1 MLRGVITEKDLAK
14 RGKKIEG
21 LKAQGVAAS
30 AEAQKPDD
38 YVAQLVKFIPSEVV
52 SFYVAIFAAAGAAT
66 GITSGI
72 YWIMF
77 AMGLVATFFF
87 TLANNKKDL
96 MANQIPGV
104 FSKTIISTMAFFVWA
119 FTLGAPF
126 TSLSWYHPFYGT
138 MLLMFYTLLA
148 PKIYELIP

>member
-1 MLRGVITEKDLAK
+1 LA
-14 RGKKIEG
+14 
-21 LKAQGVAAS
+21 AQTAA
-30 AEAQKPDD
+30 AQEEAQKPDD
-38 YVAQLVKFIPSEVV
+38 YVAQLIKFIPSEIV
-52 SFYVAIFAAAGAAT
+52 SFYIAIFVAAGAVT
-66 GITSGI
+66 GITSGT

-77 AMGLVATFFF
+77 VMGLVATLVF
-87 TLANNKKDL
+87 TLANNKREL

-104 FSKTIISTMAFFVWA
+104 FSKTIISTIAFFVWA

-148 PKIYELIP
+148 PKLYELVS

>member
-14 RGKKIEG
+14 RKKAD
-21 LKAQGVAAS
+21 LTAQIAPARE
-30 AEAQKPDD
+30 EAQKPDD
-38 YVAQLVKFIPSEVV
+38 YVAQLIKFIPSEIV
-52 SFYVAIFAAAGAAT
+52 SFYVAIFAAAGAVT
-66 GITSGI
+66 GITSGT

-77 AMGLVATFFF
+77 VMGLVATFVF
-87 TLANNKKDL
+87 TLANNKKEL

-104 FSKTIISTMAFFVWA
+104 FSKTIISTIAFFVWA

-148 PKIYELIP
+148 PKLYELIP